1 MEYSENENI
10 FIDKKNT
17 QINLFFINFL
27 SIFYSIDW
35 LVFEINSKKFSSQKL
50 WLLSINE

>member
-17 QINLFFINFL
+17 QINLFFINFYL
-27 SIFYSIDW
+27 FFIQLIDW
-35 LVFEINSKKFSSQKL
+35 FLK
-50 WLLSINE
+50 SIQRNFLHKNCDFCR